1 MKPPDDGSENED
13 MTPHRFPND
22 DESDADRLRGL
33 LATDALSVG
42 LVSAF
47 SGDRPLTDEEDV
59 LLDKLRKDGGE
70 RFFSDLLYAITHQY
84 FAPATAEKLW
94 HEILQHKYEL
104 SRVLCRNVQ
113 ITVATLDFLSNLSDL
128 RGSMLL
134 PTLVNEAQI
143 AEIVGHSIRDGL
155 TGLFNHT
162 SFFEILELELQKC
175 IRYETNVSL
184 IIADI
189 DDFKEVNDRHGH
201 QEGDRM
207 LVELASMFGQETR
220 DSDICCRYG
229 GEEFAVILPFTAAE
243 EAARIAER
251 IRLGAMRI
259 QRGSTAVTV
268 SVGVASHGAETP
280 TAFALVGQADRA
292 LYQAKRDGKNR
303 VVAATPA

>member
-13 MTPHRFPND
+13 MTPHRFPKD

-33 LATDALSVG
+33 LAIDALSVG

-47 SGDRPLTDEEDV
+47 SGDRPLTEEEDV
-59 LLDKLRKDGGE
+59 LLAKLRKDGGK
-70 RFFSDLLYAITHQY
+70 RFYSDLLYTITHQY
-84 FAPATAEKLW
+84 FAPETAKRLW
-94 HEILQHKYEL
+94 HEILQHKYEM
-104 SRVLCRNVQ
+104 SRVLCRNIQ
-113 ITVATLDFLSNLSDL
+113 ITVATLDYLSNLKNNIL
-128 RGSMLL
+128 MA
-134 PTLVNEAQI
+134 TVINEAQI

-162 SFFEILELELQKC
+162 SFFEILELELRKC

-201 QEGDRM
+201 QEGDGI
-207 LVELASMFGQETR
+207 LVELAGMFGQETR

-229 GEEFAVILPFTAAE
+229 GEEFAVILPFTAAT
-243 EAARIAER
+243 EANRIAER
-251 IRLGAMRI
+251 IRLGALRI
-259 QRGSTAVTV
+259 QRGGLTMTV
-268 SVGVASHGAETP
+268 SMGVASYDAQTP
-280 TAFALVGQADRA
+280 TAFALVGKADRA

-303 VVAATPA
+303 VVTATPT